1 MSLHNSI
8 PGGIFVNPQS
18 CIPQKDLIN
27 LSSRKEMRKQIQ
39 KSQRRLAC
47 WRTNRNYLN
56 FNFFKHSKHRQRI
69 NKFLHRKK
77 KILLMR
83 PDSTMIFLSNKC
95 RLLMTTILLLST
107 CKIKNSCML
116 NRPKMFS
123 HKLKGSWLLKCRL
136 NQEGLLS
143 IQDKGCSQDKN
154 EMIE

>member
-8 PGGIFVNPQS
+8 PGEIFVNPQS

-27 LSSRKEMRKQIQ
+27 LSSRKELRKQIQ

-56 FNFFKHSKHRQRI
+56 FNFFKHRQRI

-107 CKIKNSCML
+107 CKIKNSCTP
-116 NRPKMFS
+116 NRPKMLN

-136 NQEGLLS
+136 NQEEILS
-143 IQDKGCSQDKN
+143 MPGKRCSQDKN